1 MKPSH
6 GFIRKSLG
14 GVILKSPEGVILK
27 SPEGDVPLSPLFS
40 DSVPIG
46 GLWGMW
52 RLGVIGLGMIG
63 FGFLVGAPVVL
74 AQSLVPQSDSG
85 QSVLPHSDRR
95 LSTRDLELGPAAS
108 HPLGASPVPRVRSGP
123 PMPES
128 ATLPPVPKVRT
139 PTDRF
144 RELLAAK
151 PEQREALLSRKT
163 PAART
168 LIEAK
173 LREFGA
179 LRPDEREIR
188 LRLAQFQ
195 DSLRTLLPIPPSER
209 GPLMAAVPGED
220 LPWIEERLAAWD
232 LLTEAER
239 RDVLESERRLSWFVR
254 QAEVSSDRQRVE
266 AYMATLPPPAQ
277 QAAREQMERWLALP
291 LAERTRKAAAFSRF
305 FDLTTAERQAA
316 LGTLSQT
323 ERVQM
328 ERALSDFAALTP
340 DARERCVRGFQKFEA
355 LSPAER
361 EQFLRRA
368 ERWKAMSPNDRA
380 AWRRLVEKALSP
392 TRKPPFP
399 AEETM
404 LASPPR

>member
-1 MKPSH
+1 MLKEILLRRSKEGLVQLSVANTP
-6 GFIRKSLG
+6 FRPLLSL
-14 GVILKSPEGVILK
+14 LR
-27 SPEGDVPLSPLFS
+27 
-40 DSVPIG
+40 IG
-46 GLWGMW
+46 GLWVM
-52 RLGVIGLGMIG
+52 
-63 FGFLVGAPVVL
+63 GFLVVASAGVPVVL
-74 AQSLVPQSDSG
+74 GQSLDPQSNSG
-85 QSVLPHSDRR
+85 QSVVQQDVQQLVRPQTTRETIHEIKTAPSVPHPF
-95 LSTRDLELGPAAS
+95 G
-108 HPLGASPVPRVRSGP
+108 VPKTPQVRSGP
-123 PMPES
+123 PLPQQ

-144 RELLAAK
+144 RELLAANL
-151 PEQREALLSRKT
+151 EQRETLLSRKT
-163 PAART
+163 PAARM

-195 DSLRTLLPIPPSER
+195 DSLRTLLPMPPTER
-209 GPLMAAVPGED
+209 GPLMAAVPEED

-232 LLTEAER
+232 LLPEAER

-266 AYMATLPPPAQ
+266 AYMATLSPPAQ
-277 QAAREQMERWLALP
+277 QMAREQMERWLALP
-291 LAERTRKAAAFSRF
+291 LAERSRKAAAFSRF
-305 FDLTTAERQAA
+305 FDLTADERQAA

-323 ERVQM
+323 ERHQM

-380 AWRRLVEKALSP
+380 AWRRLVEKALTSP
-392 TRKPPFP
+392 RKPPFP

>member
-1 MKPSH
+1 MRRPQE
-6 GFIRKSLG
+6 ILLQLPTEVLV
-14 GVILKSPEGVILK
+14 GVSMGNT
-27 SPEGDVPLSPLFS
+27 SFCRLFRS
-40 DSVPIG
+40 G
-46 GLWGMW
+46 GL
-52 RLGVIGLGMIG
+52 GVM
-63 FGFLVGAPVVL
+63 GFLVGLSVWVPLVL
-74 AQSLVPQSDSG
+74 GQSLVPQSDPG
-85 QSVLPHSDRR
+85 QALLQQADRR
-95 LSTRDLELGPAAS
+95 SSIRETEAAPS
-108 HPLGASPVPRVRSGP
+108 VPHPLGISKTPQVRSGP
-123 PMPES
+123 PLPQQ

-144 RELLAAK
+144 RELLAANL
-151 PEQREALLSRKT
+151 EQRETLLSRKT
-163 PAART
+163 PAARM

-195 DSLRTLLPIPPSER
+195 DSLRTLLPMPPTER
-209 GPLMAAVPGED
+209 GPLMAAVPEED

-232 LLTEAER
+232 LLPEAER

-266 AYMATLPPPAQ
+266 AYMATLSPPAQ
-277 QAAREQMERWLALP
+277 QMAREQMERWLALP
-291 LAERTRKAAAFSRF
+291 LAERSRKAAAFSRF
-305 FDLTTAERQAA
+305 FDLTADERQAA

-323 ERVQM
+323 ERNQM

-380 AWRRLVEKALSP
+380 AWRRLVEKALTSP
-392 TRKPPFP
+392 RKPPFP

>member
-1 MKPSH
+1 MRVSH
-6 GFIRKSLG
+6 GFIW
-14 GVILKSPEGVILK
+14 KSPQGATLEL
-27 SPEGDVPLSPLFS
+27 PEGNVPLSPPFS
-40 DSVPIG
+40 DTVPIG
-46 GLWGMW
+46 VPWEKW
-52 RLGVIGLGMIG
+52 VLGAIG
-63 FGFLVGAPVVL
+63 FGFLLGAPVVL

-85 QSVLPHSDRR
+85 QSVLPQSVRR
-95 LSTRDLELGPAAS
+95 PSTRELELDSTAS
-108 HPLGASPVPRVRSGP
+108 QPLGASPVPRVRQGP
-123 PMPES
+123 PMPQS
-128 ATLPPVPKVRT
+128 STLPPVPKVRT

-163 PAART
+163 PAARA

-173 LREFGA
+173 LLEFGA

-195 DSLRTLLPIPPSER
+195 DSLRTLLPIAPSER
-209 GPLMAAVPGED
+209 GPLMAAVPEED
-220 LPWIEERLAAWD
+220 LPWIEERLVAWD

-266 AYMATLPPPAQ
+266 AYMATLPP
-277 QAAREQMERWLALP
+277 AARQLARDQMERWLAFP
-291 LAERTRKAAAFSRF
+291 LTERKRKAAAFSRF
-305 FDLTTAERQAA
+305 FDLTAAERQAA

-323 ERVQM
+323 ERLQM

-399 AEETM
+399 TEDTM

>member
-1 MKPSH
+1 MRLLEEILLQRPK
-6 GFIRKSLG
+6 GVLVQLSLG
-14 GVILKSPEGVILK
+14 NTPFR
-27 SPEGDVPLSPLFS
+27 PLLPLLR
-40 DSVPIG
+40 IG
-46 GLWGMW
+46 GLWG
-52 RLGVIGLGMIG
+52 I
-63 FGFLVGAPVVL
+63 GFLVVASAGGPVAL
-74 AQSLVPQSDSG
+74 GQSLDSQSNSG
-85 QSVLPHSDRR
+85 QSVVQQVVQQVFQQGVQQSVRPQT
-95 LSTRDLELGPAAS
+95 TRETTREINSAPS
-108 HPLGASPVPRVRSGP
+108 VPHPLGVSKTPQVRSGP
-123 PMPES
+123 PLPQQ

-144 RELLAAK
+144 RELLAANL
-151 PEQREALLSRKT
+151 EQRETLLSRKT

-195 DSLRTLLPIPPSER
+195 DSLRTLLPMPPTER
-209 GPLMAAVPGED
+209 GSLMAVVPDED

-232 LLTEAER
+232 LLPEAER

-266 AYMATLPPPAQ
+266 AYMATLTPSAQ
-277 QAAREQMERWLALP
+277 KVAREQMERWLALP
-291 LAERTRKAAAFSRF
+291 LAERSRKAAAFSRF
-305 FDLTTAERQAA
+305 FDLTVDERQAA

-323 ERVQM
+323 ERHQM
-328 ERALSDFAALTP
+328 EQALSDFAALTP

-355 LSPAER
+355 LSPADR

-380 AWRRLVEKALSP
+380 AWRRLVEKALTSP
-392 TRKPPFP
+392 RKPPFP

>member
-1 MKPSH
+1 MRPPQEV
-6 GFIRKSLG
+6 SLN
-14 GVILKSPEGVILK
+14 
-27 SPEGDVPLSPLFS
+27 VPLKLPQGFPFKLPQRNASLSSPSLLHSLTLFS
-40 DSVPIG
+40 FPFRIG
-46 GLWGMW
+46 GLWRMPV
-52 RLGVIGLGMIG
+52 LGWVG

-74 AQSLVPQSDSG
+74 GQSLVPQSDSG
-85 QSVLPHSDRR
+85 QSVLQQSVPRP
-95 LSTRDLELGPAAS
+95 STRDTEINPPVPDPS
-108 HPLGASPVPRVRSGP
+108 GALQVPRVRSSP
-123 PMPES
+123 PLPQL

-163 PAART
+163 PAARA

-173 LREFGA
+173 LREFGS

-195 DSLRTLLPIPPSER
+195 DSLRTLLPISPSER

-232 LLTEAER
+232 LLPEAER

-254 QAEVSSDRQRVE
+254 QAEASSDRQRVE

-291 LAERTRKAAAFSRF
+291 VAERNRKAAAFSRF
-305 FDLTTAERQAA
+305 FDLTVAERQAA

-323 ERVQM
+323 ERLQM

-368 ERWKAMSPNDRA
+368 ERWKAMTPNDRA

>member
-1 MKPSH
+1 MRLPQ
-6 GFIRKSLG
+6 GT
-14 GVILKSPEGVILK
+14 ILKSPLEGILK
-27 SPEGDVPLSPLFS
+27 SPVEGILKSPLGDVPLSPLFS
-40 DSVPIG
+40 DAVPIG
-46 GLWGMW
+46 GVWGRW
-52 RLGVIGLGMIG
+52 VLGVIG

-85 QSVLPHSDRR
+85 QSVLPQSDRR
-95 LSTRDLELGPAAS
+95 RSTRDLELGPTAS

-123 PMPES
+123 PMPQS

-163 PAART
+163 PAARA

-173 LREFGA
+173 LLEFGA

-209 GPLMAAVPGED
+209 GPLMAVVPEED

-254 QAEVSSDRQRVE
+254 QAEVSSDRERVE
-266 AYMATLPPPAQ
+266 AYMATLPP
-277 QAAREQMERWLALP
+277 AARQLARDQMERWLALP
-291 LAERTRKAAAFSRF
+291 LIERSRKAAAFSRF
-305 FDLTTAERQAA
+305 FDLTAAERQAA

-323 ERVQM
+323 ERLQM

>member
-1 MKPSH
+1 M
-6 GFIRKSLG
+6 
-14 GVILKSPEGVILK
+14 
-27 SPEGDVPLSPLFS
+27 
-40 DSVPIG
+40 
-46 GLWGMW
+46 
-52 RLGVIGLGMIG
+52 
-63 FGFLVGAPVVL
+63 GFLVGLSVWVPLVL
-74 AQSLVPQSDSG
+74 GQSLVPQSDPG
-85 QSVLPHSDRR
+85 QALLQQADRR
-95 LSTRDLELGPAAS
+95 SSIRETEAAPS
-108 HPLGASPVPRVRSGP
+108 VPHPLGISKTPQVRSGP
-123 PMPES
+123 PLPQQ

-144 RELLAAK
+144 RELLAANL
-151 PEQREALLSRKT
+151 EQRETLLSRKT
-163 PAART
+163 PAARM

-195 DSLRTLLPIPPSER
+195 DSLRTLLPMPPTER
-209 GPLMAAVPGED
+209 GPLMAAVPEED

-232 LLTEAER
+232 LLPEAER

-266 AYMATLPPPAQ
+266 AYMATLSPPAQ
-277 QAAREQMERWLALP
+277 QMAREQMERWLALP
-291 LAERTRKAAAFSRF
+291 LAERSRKAAAFSRF
-305 FDLTTAERQAA
+305 FDLTADERQAA

-323 ERVQM
+323 ERHQM

-380 AWRRLVEKALSP
+380 AWRRLVEKALTSP
-392 TRKPPFP
+392 RKPPFP

-404 LASPPR
+404 LASLPAEPFSTPILIAV

>member
-1 MKPSH
+1 M
-6 GFIRKSLG
+6 
-14 GVILKSPEGVILK
+14 
-27 SPEGDVPLSPLFS
+27 
-40 DSVPIG
+40 
-46 GLWGMW
+46 
-52 RLGVIGLGMIG
+52 
-63 FGFLVGAPVVL
+63 GFLVGLSVWVPLVL
-74 AQSLVPQSDSG
+74 GQSLVPQSDPG
-85 QSVLPHSDRR
+85 QALLQQAAHRSSIRETEAGPSVP
-95 LSTRDLELGPAAS
+95 
-108 HPLGASPVPRVRSGP
+108 HPLGTSKTPQVRSGP
-123 PMPES
+123 PLPQQ

-144 RELLAAK
+144 RELLAANL
-151 PEQREALLSRKT
+151 EQRETLLSRKT
-163 PAART
+163 PAARM

-195 DSLRTLLPIPPSER
+195 DSLRTLLPMPPTER
-209 GPLMAAVPGED
+209 GPLMAAVPEED

-232 LLTEAER
+232 LLPEAER

-254 QAEVSSDRQRVE
+254 QAEVYSDRQRVE
-266 AYMATLPPPAQ
+266 AYMATLSPPAQ
-277 QAAREQMERWLALP
+277 QMAREQMERWLALP
-291 LAERTRKAAAFSRF
+291 LAERSRKAAAFSRF
-305 FDLTTAERQAA
+305 FDLTADERQAA

-323 ERVQM
+323 ERNQM

-380 AWRRLVEKALSP
+380 AWRRLVEKALTSP
-392 TRKPPFP
+392 RKPPFP

>member
-1 MKPSH
+1 MLKEILLRRSKEGLVQLSVANTP
-6 GFIRKSLG
+6 FRPLLSL
-14 GVILKSPEGVILK
+14 LR
-27 SPEGDVPLSPLFS
+27 
-40 DSVPIG
+40 IG
-46 GLWGMW
+46 GLWVM
-52 RLGVIGLGMIG
+52 
-63 FGFLVGAPVVL
+63 GFLVVASAGVPVVL
-74 AQSLVPQSDSG
+74 GQSLDPQSNSG
-85 QSVLPHSDRR
+85 QSVVQQDVQQLVRPQTTRETTREIKTAPSVPHPF
-95 LSTRDLELGPAAS
+95 G
-108 HPLGASPVPRVRSGP
+108 VPKTPQVRSGP
-123 PMPES
+123 PLPQQ

-144 RELLAAK
+144 RELLAANL
-151 PEQREALLSRKT
+151 EQRETLLSRKT
-163 PAART
+163 PAARM

-195 DSLRTLLPIPPSER
+195 DSLRTLLPMPPTER
-209 GPLMAAVPGED
+209 GPLMAAVPEED

-232 LLTEAER
+232 LLPEAER

-266 AYMATLPPPAQ
+266 AYMATLSPPAQ
-277 QAAREQMERWLALP
+277 QMAREQMERWLALP
-291 LAERTRKAAAFSRF
+291 LAERSRKAAAFSRF
-305 FDLTTAERQAA
+305 FDLTADERQAA

-323 ERVQM
+323 ERNQM

-380 AWRRLVEKALSP
+380 AWRRLVEKALTSP
-392 TRKPPFP
+392 RKPPFP

>member
-1 MKPSH
+1 MLKEILLRRSKE
-6 GFIRKSLG
+6 GLVQLSLANT
-14 GVILKSPEGVILK
+14 PFR
-27 SPEGDVPLSPLFS
+27 PLLSLLR
-40 DSVPIG
+40 IG
-46 GLWGMW
+46 GLWVM
-52 RLGVIGLGMIG
+52 
-63 FGFLVGAPVVL
+63 GFLVVASAGVPVVL
-74 AQSLVPQSDSG
+74 GQSLDPQSNSG
-85 QSVLPHSDRR
+85 QSVVQQDVQQLVRPQTTRETIHEIKTAPSVPHPF
-95 LSTRDLELGPAAS
+95 G
-108 HPLGASPVPRVRSGP
+108 VPKTPQVRSGP
-123 PMPES
+123 PLPQQ

-144 RELLAAK
+144 RELLAANL
-151 PEQREALLSRKT
+151 EQRETLLSRKT
-163 PAART
+163 PAARM

-195 DSLRTLLPIPPSER
+195 DSLRTLLPMPPTER
-209 GPLMAAVPGED
+209 GPLMAAVPEED

-232 LLTEAER
+232 LLPEAER

-266 AYMATLPPPAQ
+266 AYMATLSPPAQ
-277 QAAREQMERWLALP
+277 QMAREQMERWLALP
-291 LAERTRKAAAFSRF
+291 LAERSRKAAAFSRF
-305 FDLTTAERQAA
+305 FDLTADERQAA

-323 ERVQM
+323 ERHQM
-328 ERALSDFAALTP
+328 ERALSNFAALTP

-380 AWRRLVEKALSP
+380 AWRRLVEKALTSP
-392 TRKPPFP
+392 RKPPFP

>member
-1 MKPSH
+1 MRLIKEVSAKLP
-6 GFIRKSLG
+6 KK
-14 GVILKSPEGVILK
+14 IL
-27 SPEGDVPLSPLFS
+27 
-40 DSVPIG
+40 IG
-46 GLWGMW
+46 GLWW
-52 RLGVIGLGMIG
+52 LV
-63 FGFLVGAPVVL
+63 FLVVASAAVPLVL
-74 AQSLVPQSDSG
+74 GQSLGLQSESG
-85 QSVLPHSDRR
+85 QSVVQQDVQPSVRR
-95 LSTRDLELGPAAS
+95 DTARDTDSAPS
-108 HPLGASPVPRVRSGP
+108 VPHPLGISKTPQVRSGP
-123 PMPES
+123 PMPQQ

-144 RELLAAK
+144 RELLAANF
-151 PEQREALLSRKT
+151 EQREALLSRKT

-173 LREFGA
+173 LLEFGA

-195 DSLRTLLPIPPSER
+195 DSLRTLLPLTPTER
-209 GPLMAAVPGED
+209 GPLIAAVPEED
-220 LPWIEERLAAWD
+220 IPWIEERLAAWD
-232 LLTEAER
+232 LLPEAER

-266 AYMATLPPPAQ
+266 AYMATLSPSAQ
-277 QAAREQMERWLALP
+277 QVAREQMERWLALP
-291 LAERTRKAAAFSRF
+291 LAERSKKAAAFSRF
-305 FDLTTAERQAA
+305 FDLTVDERQAA
-316 LGTLSQT
+316 LGTMSQT
-323 ERVQM
+323 ERLQM

-380 AWRRLVEKALSP
+380 AWRRLVEKALTSP
-392 TRKPPFP
+392 RKPPFP

>member
-1 MKPSH
+1 MLKEILLRRSKE
-6 GFIRKSLG
+6 GLVQLSLANT
-14 GVILKSPEGVILK
+14 PFR
-27 SPEGDVPLSPLFS
+27 PLLSLLR
-40 DSVPIG
+40 IG
-46 GLWGMW
+46 GLWVM
-52 RLGVIGLGMIG
+52 
-63 FGFLVGAPVVL
+63 GFLVVASAGVPVVL
-74 AQSLVPQSDSG
+74 GQSLDPQSNSG
-85 QSVLPHSDRR
+85 QSVVQQDVQQLVRPQTTRETTREIKTAPSVPHPF
-95 LSTRDLELGPAAS
+95 G
-108 HPLGASPVPRVRSGP
+108 VPKTPQVRSGP
-123 PMPES
+123 PLPQQ

-144 RELLAAK
+144 RELLAANL
-151 PEQREALLSRKT
+151 EQRETLLSRKT
-163 PAART
+163 PAARM

-195 DSLRTLLPIPPSER
+195 DSLRTLLPMPPTER
-209 GPLMAAVPGED
+209 GPLMAAVPEED

-232 LLTEAER
+232 LLPEAER

-266 AYMATLPPPAQ
+266 AYMATLSPPAQ
-277 QAAREQMERWLALP
+277 QMAREQMERWLALP
-291 LAERTRKAAAFSRF
+291 LAERSRKAAAFSRF
-305 FDLTTAERQAA
+305 FDLTADERQAA

-323 ERVQM
+323 ERHQM

-380 AWRRLVEKALSP
+380 AWRRLVEKALTSP
-392 TRKPPFP
+392 RKPPFP

>member
-14 GVILKSPEGVILK
+14 GVILKSPRR
-27 SPEGDVPLSPLFS
+27 DVPLSPLFS

-52 RLGVIGLGMIG
+52 RLGVIG

-163 PAART
+163 PAARA

>member
-1 MKPSH
+1 MSPRLASRCLGRASRALNAALLSRPSVLETPTFLCPIP
-6 GFIRKSLG
+6 GRSEWGRWPWLG
-14 GVILKSPEGVILK
+14 KLGAIVWIAGV
-27 SPEGDVPLSPLFS
+27 
-40 DSVPIG
+40 
-46 GLWGMW
+46 
-52 RLGVIGLGMIG
+52 
-63 FGFLVGAPVVL
+63 
-74 AQSLVPQSDSG
+74 
-85 QSVLPHSDRR
+85 SVLP
-95 LSTRDLELGPAAS
+95 GQVP
-108 HPLGASPVPRVRSGP
+108 ASPSNPSSGGPVAVRSGP
-123 PMPES
+123 PLPQL
-128 ATLPPVPKVRT
+128 ATLPPVPRVRT

-144 RELLAAK
+144 RELLAANA
-151 PEQREALLSRKT
+151 EQREVLLSRKP
-163 PAART
+163 PAARA

-173 LREFGA
+173 LREFGG

-195 DSLRTLLPIPPSER
+195 DSLRTLLPLSPSER
-209 GPLMAAVPGED
+209 GPVMASVPEED

-232 LLTEAER
+232 QLPESER

-254 QAEVSSDRQRVE
+254 QAGAEPDRRSAE
-266 AYMATLPPPAQ
+266 AYVATLPPAAQ

-291 LAERTRKAAAFSRF
+291 SAERARKAAAFSRF
-305 FDLTTAERQAA
+305 FDLKASEREAA

-323 ERVQM
+323 ERQQM

-340 DARERCVRGFQKFEA
+340 EDRERCVRGFQKFEA

-380 AWRRLVEKALSP
+380 AWRRLVQKALTPS
-392 TRKPPFP
+392 RKPPFP

-404 LASPPR
+404 LAAPPR

>member
-1 MKPSH
+1 M
-6 GFIRKSLG
+6 
-14 GVILKSPEGVILK
+14 
-27 SPEGDVPLSPLFS
+27 
-40 DSVPIG
+40 
-46 GLWGMW
+46 
-52 RLGVIGLGMIG
+52 
-63 FGFLVGAPVVL
+63 
-74 AQSLVPQSDSG
+74 PQ
-85 QSVLPHSDRR
+85 Q
-95 LSTRDLELGPAAS
+95 
-108 HPLGASPVPRVRSGP
+108 
-123 PMPES
+123 
-128 ATLPPVPKVRT
+128 ATLPPVPQVRT

-144 RELLAAK
+144 RELLAAN

-163 PAART
+163 PAARA

-195 DSLRTLLPIPPSER
+195 DSLRTLLPMPPSER
-209 GPLMAAVPGED
+209 GPLMAAVPDED

-232 LLTEAER
+232 LLPEAER

-266 AYMATLPPPAQ
+266 AYMATLPPAAQ
-277 QAAREQMERWLALP
+277 QLAREQMERWLALP
-291 LAERTRKAAAFSRF
+291 LAERSRKAAAFSRF
-305 FDLTTAERQAA
+305 FDLTAAERQAA

-323 ERVQM
+323 ERLQM

-392 TRKPPFP
+392 PRKPPFP